1 MKKTLLFLNVLIFA
15 AALSAG
21 DMISARRSFRKEAA
35 DRNYDYSY
43 LQQKM
48 TDPDAEIARYAITL
62 LAKHHPEKA
71 LQAFRKLSLFA
82 DPLIAEAVLV
92 AIADFPENETAGL
105 RRKIFSS
112 CSDPR
117 LQSFGKSRLPHRM
130 NFSLRNDPSY
140 DHAVTVIKTI
150 PLPKKNWKF
159 ITDPE
164 DTGFQKE
171 YHAAGFDDSSWRK
184 IAVTGRWEKQN
195 VGDYDGVAWYRLK
208 FKMPE
213 KIPCSGVDISFG
225 AVDESAWVW
234 LNGKFVG
241 QHDIGPAGWNVP
253 FYLNIAS
260 ELKWG
265 DENILAVRV
274 KDTAGAGGIWKPVVI
289 EVLQ

>member
-1 MKKTLLFLNVLIFA
+1 MKIKLFSLCVLALA
-15 AALSAG
+15 AALSAD

-35 DRNYDYSY
+35 DRHYDHSY

-48 TDPDAEIARYAITL
+48 TDPDVEIARFAITL

-71 LQAFRKLSLFA
+71 LPAFRKLPLSA
-82 DPLIAEAVLV
+82 DPLIAEALLV
-92 AIADFPENETAGL
+92 AIAGFPENETAGL
-105 RRKIFSS
+105 RHKILSA
-112 CSDPR
+112 CPDPR
-117 LQSFGKSRLPHRM
+117 LQSFGKVRLPYRM

-140 DHAVTVIKTI
+140 DHAVTVIKTV

-164 DTGFQKE
+164 DDGFQKK
-171 YHAAGFDDSSWRK
+171 YYAAGFDDSSWRK

-234 LNGKFVG
+234 LNGKYIG
-241 QHDIGPAGWNVP
+241 QHDIGPAGWNVA
-253 FYLNIAS
+253 FHLNIAS

-265 DENILAVRV
+265 EENILAVRV
-274 KDTAGAGGIWKPVVI
+274 KDTAGAGGIWKPVMI